1 MVVPRKGMESN
12 DDKLQPSCYMIYMVF
27 SAWRAFQDPERPRR
41 FADPA
46 PSAWLTLC
54 PADAVFGECRPFDD
68 AVADLPRA
76 TDVQPPVVHRV
87 K

>member
-1 MVVPRKGMESN
+1 MLVHSMDWPLQFFASVSLQVQNVQVDLLILPRQHG
-12 DDKLQPSCYMIYMVF
+12 L
-27 SAWRAFQDPERPRR
+27 
-41 FADPA
+41 
-46 PSAWLTLC
+46 LC
-54 PADAVFGECRPFDD
+54 AADAVFGECRPFDD